1 MTFYFYF
8 AVGVFFVAYALICFE
23 TFHKTIIAIVG
34 AAILLSVGVLTQA
47 DAFHSEEFGVDWNV
61 VFLLI
66 SMMIIV
72 NIMKPTGFFE
82 YLAIKSAKLVKG
94 SPYGVMAIF
103 ALVTAILSALIDN
116 VTTVLLI
123 APIIMFICDELE
135 VNPIPYL
142 IATCLASNIGGTAT
156 LIGDPPNIMIAS
168 KAHLNFMDFL
178 IHLAPVIVVIMFVY
192 LIMLKIIFRKD
203 LKANREAQERIMR
216 LDEIGVIKEPV
227 TIIKCLVVLAIVI
240 GGFVFHGSIHL
251 QPATIALFG
260 AGVLLLILKVE
271 ELHTILAEVEWTSI
285 FFFIGLFIIVGAVV
299 KVGFIQIMAAMVVKA
314 TGNHMLTASTVILW
328 FSAVA
333 SAIIDNIPFVATMN
347 PLIIDMGKQLWP
359 QVPQQVLNHGQLLPI
374 WWALSLGACLG
385 GNGTAIG
392 ASANV
397 IVVGMAEKAGRKISF
412 MKFMVYAFP
421 FWLMSIII
429 ANIYLWFRYFVL
441 K

>member
-1 MTFYFYF
+1 MEFYLSIT
-8 AVGVFFVAYALICFE
+8 VFFLAYILISLE
-23 TFHKTIIAIVG
+23 TFHKTIIALVG
-34 AAILLSVGVLTQA
+34 AAIVLLAGVLSQGE
-47 DAFHSEEFGVDWNV
+47 AFHSEDFGIDWNV
-61 VFLLI
+61 IFLLI

-103 ALVTAILSALIDN
+103 ASVTAVVSALIDN

-123 APIIMFICDELE
+123 TPIIMFICDELG
-135 VNPIPYL
+135 VDAIPYL
-142 IATCLASNIGGTAT
+142 ISTALASNIGGTAT

-168 KAHLNFMDFL
+168 KAHLTFMDFV
-178 IHLAPVIVVIMFVY
+178 IHLTPVILIIMAVY
-192 LIMLKIIFRKD
+192 LIMLKIVFNKHLKKD
-203 LKANREAQERIMR
+203 REAQERIMG
-216 LDEIGVIKEPV
+216 LSETG
-227 TIIKCLVVLAIVI
+227 IIKDPATIVKSLIVLGAVI
-240 GGFVFHGSIHL
+240 LAFIFHEKIHL
-251 QPATIALFG
+251 DPATIALAG
-260 AGVLLLILKVE
+260 AAILLLLLKTKD
-271 ELHTILAEVEWTSI
+271 LHSILADCEWTSI
-285 FFFIGLFIIVGAVV
+285 FFFMGLFIVIGAVV
-299 KVGFIQIMAAMVVKA
+299 KVGFVKIMATMVVQA
-314 TGNHMLTASTVILW
+314 TGDNMLRASTIILW

-359 QVPQQVLNHGQLLPI
+359 QTSPDVLTYGQLMPV

-397 IVVGMAEKAGRKISF
+397 VVVGMAEKAGKKISF
-412 MKFMVYAFP
+412 VKFMIYAFP

-429 ANIYLWFRYFVL
+429 SNIYLWIRYFVL
-441 K
+441 Q